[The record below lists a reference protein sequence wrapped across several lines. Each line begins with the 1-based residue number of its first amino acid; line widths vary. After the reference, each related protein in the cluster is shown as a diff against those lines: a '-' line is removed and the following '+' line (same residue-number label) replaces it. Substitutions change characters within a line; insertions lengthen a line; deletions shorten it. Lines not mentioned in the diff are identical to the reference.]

1 MIDERTEMYLKAIG
15 QMEEEGE
22 PATTSGLA
30 RHLDVSMPSVTEMLQ
45 RLTARGLVI
54 HEPRG
59 PIHLSEE
66 GQRLASSL
74 TRRHRLWENFLVHFL
89 GLPWDKVHEE
99 ACRLEHAT
107 SPDLE
112 ERLAS
117 FLGDLE
123 TCPHGHTIPSRDG
136 RRKAQ
141 PAVPLTEF
149 PPPGPARVVRI
160 RREARD
166 FLRRLARLDIG
177 PGRVLNTEGTRPRD
191 GAVRVRVEGHSH
203 QVAPELAQEVM
214 VEPVQAPEAPADT
227 AVPLSKLRSGD
238 AATVV
243 GISGG
248 RTFRARALSLGCT
261 PGTEVKVVR
270 NPGSGPLV
278 VELRGTRVGLGRGEA
293 EKIRV
298 RRIESS
304 S

>member
-1 MIDERTEMYLKAIG
+1 MIDERTEMYLKAIDRI
-15 QMEEEGE
+15 QEEGE

-30 RHLDVSMPSVTEMLQ
+30 RDLDVSMPSVTEMLQ
-45 RLTARGLVI
+45 RLSAKGLVI

-59 PIHLSEE
+59 PVRLSEE

-107 SPDLE
+107 SPELE

-141 PAVPLTEF
+141 PAVPLTDF
-149 PPPGPARVVRI
+149 PAPGPARVVRI
-160 RREARD
+160 RREAGD

-177 PGRVLNTEGTRPRD
+177 PGRVLSTEGSRHRD
-191 GAVRVRVEGHSH
+191 GAVRVRVGGHRH

-214 VEPVQAPEAPADT
+214 VEPARASEVSAET
-227 AVPLSKLRSGD
+227 EISLSKLRSGE

-243 GISGG
+243 EIAGG
-248 RTFRARALSLGCT
+248 RTFMARALSLGCT
-261 PGTEVKVVR
+261 PGTEVKMIR

-278 VELRGTRVGLGRGEA
+278 VEVRDTRVGLGRGEA
-293 EKIRV
+293 EKVRV